1 MLIKFNDSTTKDVNL
16 EVKSIELGKRLERA
30 AKIFFILL
38 GLSIFSI
45 AIPIFH
51 FVLVPGFFIAAFVFS
66 YKYFHQVSSLDL
78 TSFQCP
84 KCLQPLN
91 EKILHLK
98 SSDNYLLLY
107 CFNCRINMRLELKNE
122 HKR

>member
-1 MLIKFNDSTTKDVNL
+1 MLIKFNDSSTNNVNL
-16 EVKSIELGKRLERA
+16 EVKPIELGKRLERA
-30 AKIFFILL
+30 TKIFFILL

-51 FVLVPGFFIAAFVFS
+51 FVLVPGFLIAAFVFA
-66 YKYFHQVSSLDL
+66 YKYFNQISYLDL

-84 KCLQPLN
+84 KCSQPLN

-98 SSDNYLLLY
+98 RSDNYWRLY

-122 HKR
+122 D

>member
-30 AKIFFILL
+30 ARIFFILL

-51 FVLVPGFFIAAFVFS
+51 FVLVPGFFIASFVFS
-66 YKYFHQVSSLDL
+66 YKYYHQVSYLDL

-84 KCLQPLN
+84 N
-91 EKILHLK
+91 F
-98 SSDNYLLLY
+98 YT
-107 CFNCRINMRLELKNE
+107 
-122 HKR
+122 